1 MNLKEAVARY
11 LQAAGR
17 FGEPMPLS
25 QFQLPQAEL
34 EAMLSAWDEDY
45 HLHCYFELIPASR
58 MSAGAPAYNINGTM
72 YTAIVI
78 QETVRD
84 VLI

>member
-1 MNLKEAVARY
+1 MNLNEAVARY
-11 LQAAGR
+11 LQAAGG
-17 FGEPMPLS
+17 FGQPMPLS

-34 EAMLSAWDEDY
+34 ETMLSAWEEDY
-45 HLHCYFELIPASR
+45 HLNCYFELIPASR
-58 MSAGAPAYNINGTM
+58 MSEGAPAYRINGAL

>member
-1 MNLKEAVARY
+1 
-11 LQAAGR
+11 
-17 FGEPMPLS
+17 
-25 QFQLPQAEL
+25 
-34 EAMLSAWDEDY
+34 MLSAWDEDY